1 MDNLITAGEL
11 AKLASTTKRTILFYD
26 EKGVLKPV
34 KVNSSKYRFY
44 LERQILDYKM
54 ILLLSTLGV
63 SLGEMKQYL
72 NKKGNLVQLFDDKKV
87 LIRKQVKLLEF
98 NLKNLNKFQNNL
110 RTNGTMVDPEIK
122 IVSP

>member
-44 LERQILDYKM
+44 LERQILDYQM

-98 NLKNLNKFQNNL
+98 NLKN
-110 RTNGTMVDPEIK
+110 PA
-122 IVSP
+122 